1 MRNFIISLVVIVVL
15 WQVSGL
21 LGSSRQERPGE
32 TLARLMTPPARSV
45 HSPIENGYFMLVGMT
60 ALTGTNPTQTGYD
73 MWLESNGSQGQR
85 EFDFDKPG
93 RSELRIPV
101 APDELFPEWSSSA
114 PLAAFQSGHAQARIS
129 TSLYQTLLARY
140 TQWLQMRFDDW
151 GFAHRGIPRIE
162 NLVGAH
168 RLYVIDGFS
177 RQMKVGIER
186 LVNDLARWRMVLR
199 DARTLGMKVTA
210 QVLLEDDLQL
220 LSRVLN
226 EDSLD
231 RALLTR
237 ALEHLQPLTPGEYS
251 LRWPMQSEFT
261 LAYVRSQRGEPFLP
275 AEERNV
281 PATSALA
288 RTARLYPDDFQHVT
302 FGHNRSVLNLQT
314 SQRTWDEQAA
324 EYAALIRAT
333 ETAPVPRLIRSQSRH
348 SDHVAVHRAA
358 VPSELDP
365 AWQPFDCD

>member
-1 MRNFIISLVVIVVL
+1 
-15 WQVSGL
+15 
-21 LGSSRQERPGE
+21 
-32 TLARLMTPPARSV
+32 
-45 HSPIENGYFMLVGMT
+45 
-60 ALTGTNPTQTGYD
+60 
-73 MWLESNGSQGQR
+73 
-85 EFDFDKPG
+85 
-93 RSELRIPV
+93 
-101 APDELFPEWSSSA
+101 
-114 PLAAFQSGHAQARIS
+114 
-129 TSLYQTLLARY
+129 
-140 TQWLQMRFDDW
+140 MRFDDW

-365 AWQPFDCD
+365 AWQPFEQRLVETDARLRLVSLQILMRKPTATITIPTRLAEVGSRYFDPFTGFPMLWSPTQRILYSVGKDGLDDGGDPTFDISVPLAGAAYLPNQHPSSTRQTKSS